1 MVVSSSPPKGVL
13 KTPAAIFSACTA
25 KAVSAILRKSVF
37 FNFILIPF
45 IN

>member
-25 KAVSAILRKSVF
+25 KADSAILRISVLL
-37 FNFILIPF
+37 NFILIPF